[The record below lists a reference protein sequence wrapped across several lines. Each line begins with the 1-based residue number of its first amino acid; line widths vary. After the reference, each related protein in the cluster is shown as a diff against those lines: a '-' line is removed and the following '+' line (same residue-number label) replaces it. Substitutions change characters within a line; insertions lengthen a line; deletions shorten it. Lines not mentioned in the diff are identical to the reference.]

1 MTSIPAPQP
10 AANGAAARANTRL
23 SLALVVLLLIAAP
36 LLAVG
41 TLLLQQ
47 RPRAAD
53 AAGAAISMEAANAL
67 YAAGQ
72 YDVAAQAY
80 AQLLAQGYGGRALLY
95 NQGVAYLQA
104 GAAVEAVE
112 ALQAAQRAYPRDEV
126 MRSALADAQRL
137 ARVTATLDGPA
148 STDAE
153 ASPAPAAVAPRDA
166 GLLAQVRLQ
175 WLSVTESALLALLL
189 WSLLAALLLV
199 ALTAPRRSGRRGAAL
214 FLAASAGV
222 ALVFALLLLTV

>member
-1 MTSIPAPQP
+1 MTSVLAPQT
-10 AANGAAARANTRL
+10 AANAPGARARARL
-23 SLALVVLLLIAAP
+23 LLALVALLLLAAP

-41 TLLLQQ
+41 TLALQQ
-47 RPRAAD
+47 RPRAGD

-104 GAAVEAVE
+104 GAAVEAVD
-112 ALQAAQRAYPRDEV
+112 ALQAAQRAFPRDV
-126 MRSALADAQRL
+126 AMRSALADAQRL
-137 ARVTATLDGPA
+137 ARVAAPLDGPA
-148 STDAE
+148 TTDAF
-153 ASPAPAAVAPRDA
+153 ASPSPAAPIQRDA
-166 GLLAQVRLQ
+166 GPLAQVRTQ
-175 WLSVTESALLALLL
+175 WLSATESALIALLL

-199 ALTAPRRSGRRGAAL
+199 ARTAPRRSGRRTTAL
-214 FLAASAGV
+214 FLATSAGV